1 MKRTL
6 ICIITIAALAVLW
19 TFYQAGASGLGPG
32 ARAPELKGGP
42 WLGGEPVKLADL
54 RGKVVLLD
62 MWTFA

>member
-1 MKRTL
+1 MKKTR
-6 ICIITIAALAVLW
+6 IYIIVIALLAVFW

-32 ARAPELKGGP
+32 APAPELKGGP
-42 WLGGEPVKLADL
+42 WLGGEPLTLEEL

>member
-1 MKRTL
+1 MKRTP
-6 ICIITIAALAVLW
+6 IYIAAIVFLAVFW

-42 WLGGEPVKLADL
+42 WLGGEPLKLSEL

>member
-1 MKRTL
+1 MKKTR
-6 ICIITIAALAVLW
+6 IYIIVIALLAVFW

-32 ARAPELKGGP
+32 SPAPELKGGP
-42 WLGGEPVKLADL
+42 WLGGEPLKIEEL

>member
-6 ICIITIAALAVLW
+6 TGIIAIALLAVFW

-32 ARAPELKGGP
+32 TRAPELKGGP